1 MSPQD
6 AGASCDC
13 GSSKICLRLGMQDLG
28 CGVERFRVLAYT
40 LVDEPTAVAA
50 TAGYL
55 AYFRKPK
62 NTINNT
68 PNLYC
73 PQPKP
78 PKP

>member
-50 TAGYL
+50 TRWIPSLFQEAEEHHKQHS
-55 AYFRKPK
+55 KPVLP
-62 NTINNT
+62 TA
-68 PNLYC
+68 
-73 PQPKP
+73 
-78 PKP
+78 